1 MAFLL
6 FLGTFHV
13 VHLFS
18 QNAVQPQDMSF
29 YIREIKKSD
38 LRSWISLI
46 VSFGETIT
54 ACSRVDDTEALHP
67 CDIRF
72 NKMPHSFAV
81 FPEIKKKNR
90 NR

>member
-1 MAFLL
+1 MWSIFFSECSSAT
-6 FLGTFHV
+6 GHV
-13 VHLFS
+13 VFLYKR
-18 QNAVQPQDMSF
+18 NK
-29 YIREIKKSD
+29 KKSD

-81 FPEIKKKNR
+81 FPEIKKKTETVNR
-90 NR
+90 G